1 MAVNVLFESK
11 VSNLDVVFQFK
22 EQDTNSWLYGV
33 TH

>member
-11 VSNLDVVFQFK
+11 VSSLNVVLQFK
-22 EQDTNSWLYGV
+22 EQDTNLWLYGV